1 MYNRPMH
8 APDLEKADKTGGEQL
23 GVVAVVNETG
33 LWSRLFAH
41 LNSDLVHRAYTLAR
55 RVHAD
60 HTRDEGTPY
69 ILHPLRVALIV
80 AEECHISDPEII
92 AAALLHDVIEDSART
107 DRPALTA
114 AELEREFGARVA
126 RMVALLTKETVPPE
140 HTSQRDEAY
149 YARIAAADADTR
161 RLKCADRLDNLRH
174 IHLSPEPGKAE
185 RYKQQ
190 TRRHELLIAR
200 ATDPYLYQQLLE
212 LLEGKSE

>member
-1 MYNRPMH
+1 M
-8 APDLEKADKTGGEQL
+8 
-23 GVVAVVNETG
+23 VAVVNETG
-33 LWSRLFAH
+33 LWSHLFAH
-41 LNSDLVHRAYTLAR
+41 LNSDLVQRAYALAR

-69 ILHPLRVALIV
+69 ILHPLRVALIL
-80 AEECHISDPEII
+80 AEECHISDPEVI
-92 AAALLHDVIEDSART
+92 AAALLHDVIEDSAS
-107 DRPALTA
+107 LTA

-126 RMVALLTKETVPPE
+126 RMVALLTRETVPPE
-140 HTSQRDEAY
+140 HKAQRDEAY

-190 TRRHELLIAR
+190 TRQHELLIAR
-200 ATDPYLYQQLLE
+200 ETDPYLYQQLLE